1 MRIAQTTVSPKFQV
15 VIPKRVREETG
26 VKPGQK
32 FTVLAR
38 QGGVIT
44 LVPIRPLR
52 EYRGFA
58 KGMPTEGFRD
68 KSDRL

>member
-1 MRIAQTTVSPKFQV
+1 MKIAETTVSPKFQV
-15 VIPKRVREETG
+15 VIPKRVREQAG

-38 QGGVIT
+38 RGGLIT
-44 LVPIRPLR
+44 LVPVRPLR

-58 KGMPTEGFRD
+58 KGIPTEGFRD
-68 KSDRL
+68 ESDRL